1 VKQPWLGLVATAIG
15 IVLALALIS
24 LFSLPAFNGPVAFH
38 LLCAIPFQVMAVVI
52 WGANPSFVAKLSQPG
67 KGVTLLVLNLVVMA
81 IIAPLA
87 LMVAGEGINPP
98 GPVPSHFVIIVVP
111 TTFWLAVMWGG
122 WPFNLFGG
130 DPKVAGLSLLVGAY
144 VLTWV
149 IFRIFFNYDFL
160 QGAPPEVNLASAPHG
175 LFNGVMALVF
185 YVTALAAMFLV
196 LCFEL
201 WPLTTMPSV
210 MQQPALGLVW
220 TIICVVI
227 AWIATY
233 VGMTVMGTDPMV
245 FLTRVTV
252 PFIFGSIV
260 VLNMLQNSLAAALKP
275 PVKGIVNT
283 VLVIVI
289 GQVLAQIYRLAAPMV
304 TGTLVS
310 GPPGYDY
317 EIWLANALLSVTFPF
332 LIFLAAYFAFWPL
345 KKAE

>member
-1 VKQPWLGLVATAIG
+1 
-15 IVLALALIS
+15 
-24 LFSLPAFNGPVAFH
+24 VAFH

-67 KGVTLLVLNLVVMA
+67 KGAVLLAINLVVMA

-87 LMVAGEGINPP
+87 LMVVGQGISPP

-111 TTFWLAVMWGG
+111 TTFFLAIVWGG
-122 WPFNLFGG
+122 WPFNLFGK
-130 DPKVAGLSLLVGAY
+130 DPLVAGLSLLIAAY
-144 VLTWV
+144 VLTW
-149 IFRIFFNYDFL
+149 IGFRIFFNYDFL

-175 LFNGVMALVF
+175 LFNGVVALVF

-196 LCFEL
+196 LCFDL
-201 WPLTTMPSV
+201 WPLTTTPSV
-210 MQQPALGLVW
+210 MQQPALGITWSIL
-220 TIICVVI
+220 CVVI
-227 AWIATY
+227 AWVATY
-233 VGMTVMGTDPMV
+233 VGETVMGTDPMV

-260 VLNMLQNSLAAALKP
+260 VLNMLQNLLAGSLAQ

-283 VLVIVI
+283 LLVVVI
-289 GQVLAQIYRLAAPMV
+289 GQVLAFVYRMVAPMV
-304 TGTLVS
+304 TGQLVS
-310 GPPGYDY
+310 GPPAYDF

-332 LIFLAAYFAFWPL
+332 LIFIAAYFAFWPL

>member
-1 VKQPWLGLVATAIG
+1 VKQPVLGLVATAIG
-15 IVLALALIS
+15 IVLALVFIS

-67 KGVTLLVLNLVVMA
+67 KGVALLVLNLVAMA

-87 LMVAGEGINPP
+87 LMVVGEGINPP

-111 TTFWLAVMWGG
+111 TTFWLAIMWGG
-122 WPFNLFGG
+122 WPFNLFGS
-130 DPKVAGLSLLVGAY
+130 DNKVAGLALLVAAY

-149 IFRIFFNYDFL
+149 GFRLFFNYDFL
-160 QGAPPEVNLASAPHG
+160 QGAPPAVNLASAPHG
-175 LFNGVMALVF
+175 LFNGVVALVF

-196 LCFEL
+196 LCFDL
-201 WPLTTMPSV
+201 WPLTTTPSV
-210 MQQPALGLVW
+210 MQQPALGVTWSIL
-220 TIICVVI
+220 CVVI

-233 VGMTVMGTDPMV
+233 VGETVMGTDPMV

-260 VLNMLQNSLAAALKP
+260 VLNMLQNSLAGNLAQPA
-275 PVKGIVNT
+275 KGIVNT
-283 VLVIVI
+283 ILVIVI
-289 GQVLAQIYRLAAPMV
+289 GQALAMLYRFAAPVV
-304 TGTLVS
+304 TGQLLS

-332 LIFLAAYFAFWPL
+332 LMFVAAYFAFWPL
-345 KKAE
+345 AKQK